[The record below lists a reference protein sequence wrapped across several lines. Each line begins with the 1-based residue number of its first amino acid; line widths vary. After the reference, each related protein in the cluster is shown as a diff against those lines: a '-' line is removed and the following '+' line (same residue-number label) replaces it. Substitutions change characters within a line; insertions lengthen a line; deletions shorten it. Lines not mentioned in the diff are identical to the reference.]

1 MNNARNSNLILCSS
15 LRLARAL
22 RQAEWQKH
30 LASGE
35 QVWHP
40 PQIQPLS
47 TWWWQLFQEA
57 VLSGQTSPDD
67 IALTEL
73 SAFQERLLWERAI
86 ADYLR
91 DEEAAALFNVAGLA
105 QSSSEANQFL
115 IEWNIS
121 LTEADATPESAA
133 FMQWRQ
139 RFQALCR
146 ERGVLESVRFQT
158 KVLQLLQAGACR
170 LPQQIQFAGLE
181 RKSPH
186 TLRLIEILRE
196 RDCHVADLALQE
208 HASQEVQCIAL
219 NDQMHECR
227 MAVAWAQQQLG
238 LNGVEPNTSDHK
250 RASKQ
255 IAIVVPQLENLREAL
270 VRLLDE
276 VLITYSMRL
285 DAVEQDRPYDLSLGT
300 ALSTIPIV
308 AGALQIFSCAIH
320 QHRLMQSDISA
331 LLHSPYFSDSS
342 ALNARAKLDA
352 LMREELALSIQ
363 PKHLLQF
370 ISKQSESA
378 PLNSSKQKNGALEKL
393 SQHFKALWQADLKGK
408 HLPSLW
414 SGKLLQLLQSV
425 AWGEGRSLSSH
436 EFQAHKKFLQVL
448 QDLAKLDKVLDKVD
462 AAQILKRLNE
472 LCRQDIFQ
480 VEAPAQVR
488 LQVVG
493 MLEGFATPLDAIW
506 VMGMN
511 DHQWPPAP
519 RPNPLI
525 AAHLQRQAQT
535 PNADSEVQTQ
545 FAAKIQQRLLHSA
558 KQVIFSYAL
567 KDGDKDCRISPLILP
582 FATPA
587 SASLAI
593 TDISPILTLPE
604 QWAQQFSDAQ
614 RWQYWQWL
622 DDSVAPAIADGSV
635 VSGGTGLLK
644 AQAICPAWAFYRYR
658 LHAKALDEPVNG
670 IDAMQRGE
678 LVHSVLEQF
687 WRDRDS
693 DYLAALSEQDLD
705 ELLQQIASKV
715 MQDFSQQHNQ
725 TYPEAFLQLEQ
736 QRLVNLTGIW
746 LNQVERKREQKFRVF
761 SVEQSQHQPLR
772 NLTIYIK
779 MDRVDQLEDGQLVL
793 MDYKTGRS
801 LSVKSWAKTRID
813 DPQLPFYC
821 SYVLQHEQVA
831 AVLFAKVLFD
841 EPKFAGVVQEQGL
854 FKKGPYQ
861 VGDPNSRNPIPAKQ
875 FPDWPTLLQHWRV
888 SLDAIAQDI
897 AQGHAAV
904 IVENEKDLLYCEVK
918 PVLRLAERQ
927 LQFEQQQA
935 EAR

>member
-1 MNNARNSNLILCSS
+1 MNNANNSNLILCSS

-47 TWWWQLFQEA
+47 TWWSQLFQEA
-57 VLSGQTSPDD
+57 VLSGQTAADE
-67 IALTEL
+67 IAITEL
-73 SAFQERLLWERAI
+73 SPFQERLLWERAI

-91 DEEAAALFNVAGLA
+91 DEEAAELFNVAGLA

-121 LTEADATPESAA
+121 LTEADATPESTA

-139 RFQALCR
+139 GFQALCR
-146 ERGVLESVRFQT
+146 ERGVLESVRFQV

-186 TLRLIEILRE
+186 TLRLIEMLRE
-196 RDCHVADLALQE
+196 RHCQVADLRLQE
-208 HASQEVQCIAL
+208 QASQQVQCLAL

-238 LNGVEPNTSDHK
+238 LNGVEPNAPDQT

-255 IAIVVPQLENLREAL
+255 IAIVVPQLENLRESL

-276 VLITYSMRL
+276 ALIPYSMRL
-285 DAVEQDRPYDLSLGT
+285 DAVEQERPYDLSLGL
-300 ALSTIPIV
+300 ALSSIPIV
-308 AGALQIFSCAIH
+308 ASALHILSCAIH
-320 QHRLMQSDISA
+320 GQRLLQSDISA
-331 LLHSPYFSDSS
+331 LLHSPYFSDSR
-342 ALNARAKLDA
+342 ALNARARLDA

-363 PKHLLQF
+363 PKHWLNYLA
-370 ISKQSESA
+370 KQSQ
-378 PLNSSKQKNGALEKL
+378 SSKFDGAITQL
-393 SQHFKALWQADLKGK
+393 SNHFTALWQVDLKGR

-414 SGKLLQLLQSV
+414 SAKLLQALQAV
-425 AWGEGRSLSSH
+425 AWAQGRSLSSH

-480 VEAPAQVR
+480 VEAPAQVS

-545 FAAKIQQRLLHSA
+545 FAEKIQQRLLHSA

-567 KDGDKDCRISPLILP
+567 KDGDKDCRISPLILS
-582 FATPA
+582 FATPT

-593 TDISPILTLPE
+593 SNISPSLTLPE
-604 QWAQQFSDAQ
+604 QWAQQLSDAQ
-614 RWQYWQWL
+614 RLQYWQWL
-622 DDSVAPAIADGSV
+622 DDSLAPAIADGSV

-670 IDAMQRGE
+670 IDSMQRGE
-678 LVHSVLEQF
+678 LVHAVLENF
-687 WRDRDS
+687 WRGRDS
-693 DYLAALSEQDLD
+693 DYLAALSEQDLNA
-705 ELLQQIASKV
+705 LLQQIASKV

-725 TYPEAFLQLEQ
+725 AYPEAFLQLEQ

-761 SVEQSQHQPLR
+761 SVEQSQQQPLR
-772 NLTIYIK
+772 NLSIYIK
-779 MDRVDQLEDGQLVL
+779 MDRVDQLEDGRLVL
-793 MDYKTGRS
+793 MDYKTGKFI
-801 LSVKSWAKTRID
+801 SVKSWAKQRID

-821 SYVLQHEQVA
+821 SYVLQDKQVA
-831 AVLFAKVLFD
+831 AVLFAKVWFD
-841 EPKFAGVVQEQGL
+841 EAKFAGVVQEQRL
-854 FKKGPYQ
+854 FQKGPYQ
-861 VGDPNSRNPIPAKQ
+861 VGDPNSRNPIPAQQ
-875 FPDWPTLLQHWRV
+875 FPDWQKLLDHWRL
-888 SLDAIAQDI
+888 SLDAIAQEI
-897 AQGHAAV
+897 AQGYAAV

-918 PVLRLAERQ
+918 PLLRLAERQ

-935 EAR
+935 EAS